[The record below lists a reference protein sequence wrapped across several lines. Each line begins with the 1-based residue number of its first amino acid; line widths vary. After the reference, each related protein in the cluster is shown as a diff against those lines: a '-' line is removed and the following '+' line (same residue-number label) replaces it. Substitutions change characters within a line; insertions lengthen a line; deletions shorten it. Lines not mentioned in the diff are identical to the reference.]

1 MSVKSNAIDEQSTVQ
16 HRVEPSGKARPA
28 WWLIFTRE
36 LADLWIGG
44 KAFNLILIYSVI
56 LGVMVYVFSFN
67 SELSLIPPK
76 EMVYETLKNAM
87 AVSLFIAL
95 VIGADSLSGE
105 RERATLES
113 LLLTP
118 TRRRQIVIGKFLA
131 GISAWPAAYLVA
143 IPFMKVLSQGDE
155 VLVPA
160 IVWGFITGTTL
171 VMGYT
176 ALGMLV
182 SFWSSS
188 NKVSYFVSLGI
199 YVLFLVPAQ
208 LPGRAQTG
216 AAGQFLQWVNP
227 LAATNH
233 FLSKFLVNY
242 RTLAE
247 FWTWLISPVVFTVL
261 IFILLFLYASPGLR
275 LEAGKSSK
283 VWSFITRITG
293 TFAIACLLF
302 VMGVTSGLAATT
314 PATLQS
320 MQLQEGDLQITI
332 DMDYTVVKTGD
343 KVEYNTVVTNNA
355 SEASSPLIVAMNVI
369 NLDANGDVVDPEDW
383 SPQRTQYIESLSTGQ
398 SASQHWII
406 NTILDGD
413 YMVYMVLIP
422 TPTSR
427 EATSQPVATSGIHL
441 TVTPFTRLN
450 PGGVLPYAIG
460 IPVLVLVV
468 VILFYRLRRRNIDM
482 GGP

>member
-1 MSVKSNAIDEQSTVQ
+1 MSAAQNSIDS
-16 HRVEPSGKARPA
+16 RIKPAGSGSPA
-28 WWLIFTRE
+28 WWLVFMRE

-44 KAFNLILIYSVI
+44 KALNLILIYSII
-56 LGVMVYVFSFN
+56 LGIMVYVFSFN

-76 EMVYETLKNAM
+76 ESVYEMLKNAM

-95 VIGADSLSGE
+95 VIGADCFSGE

-113 LLLTP
+113 VLLTP
-118 TRRRQIVIGKFLA
+118 TSRLQIVVGKFLA
-131 GISAWPAAYLVA
+131 AVSPWPAAYLIA
-143 IPFMKVLSQGDE
+143 IPFMNVLSQGDE
-155 VLVPA
+155 VLGPA
-160 IVWGFITGTTL
+160 IIWGAITGTAL

-176 ALGMLV
+176 GLGMLV

-233 FLSKFLVNY
+233 FLSKHLVNY

-247 FWTWLISPVVFTVL
+247 FWTWLISPMVFSALVL
-261 IFILLFLYASPGLR
+261 VLLFLYAAPGLR
-275 LEAGKSSK
+275 LEAGKSSR
-283 VWSFITRITG
+283 VWSYFTR
-293 TFAIACLLF
+293 
-302 VMGVTSGLAATT
+302 VSGLFALAGLFLSLGAYPAVAASTLRPAATL
-314 PATLQS
+314 P
-320 MQLQEGDLQITI
+320 MQTQAGGLQIAI

-343 KVEYNTVVTNNA
+343 KVEFNTLVTNNGA
-355 SEASSPLIVAMNVI
+355 EASPPLIVAMNVI
-369 NLDANGDVVDPEDW
+369 NLNAKGDVVDPEDW
-383 SPQRTQYIESLSTGQ
+383 SPQRTQYIESLGPGESTNL
-398 SASQHWII
+398 SWII

-422 TPTSR
+422 APESTET
-427 EATSQPVATSGIHL
+427 TSQPIASSGIHL

-450 PGGVLPYAIG
+450 PGGVLPYVIG
-460 IPVLVLVV
+460 GPALLLVIIYLV
-468 VILFYRLRRRNIDM
+468 YRRRRQQIDM
-482 GGP
+482 GESS

>member
-1 MSVKSNAIDEQSTVQ
+1 MSAKQEVFETRVKPLSTT
-16 HRVEPSGKARPA
+16 KPA
-28 WWLIFTRE
+28 WWLIFVRE

-44 KAFNLILIYSVI
+44 KALNLILIYSVI
-56 LGVMVYVFSFN
+56 LGIMVYVFSFN

-76 EMVYETLKNAM
+76 EAVYEMLKNAM

-95 VIGADSLSGE
+95 VIGADTISGE

-113 LLLTP
+113 VLLTP
-118 TRRRQIVIGKFLA
+118 TSRRQIVVGKFLA
-131 GISAWPAAYLVA
+131 AFSAWPAAYLIA
-143 IPFMKVLSQGDE
+143 IPFMNVLSQGDE

-160 IVWGFITGTTL
+160 IIWGAITGTAL

-176 ALGMLV
+176 GLGMLV
-182 SFWSSS
+182 SFWSGA

-233 FLSKFLVNY
+233 FLSKHLVNY

-247 FWTWLISPVVFTVL
+247 FWTWLISPVVFSVL
-261 IFILLFLYASPGLR
+261 ILFVLFLYAAPGLR

-283 VWSFITRITG
+283 IWSFLTRVIG
-293 TFAIACLLF
+293 LFVIACLIFSLGSSP
-302 VMGVTSGLAATT
+302 VSAA
-314 PATLQS
+314 S
-320 MQLQEGDLQITI
+320 DLQIDI

-343 KVEYNTVVTNNA
+343 KVEFNTLVTNND
-355 SEASSPLIVAMNVI
+355 SEVSPPLIVAMNVI
-369 NLDANGDVVDPEDW
+369 NLDAKGDVVDPEDW
-383 SPQRTQYIESLSTGQ
+383 SPQRTQYIDSLGSGESTNL
-398 SASQHWII
+398 AWII

-422 TPTSR
+422 APSSTES
-427 EATSQPVATSGIHL
+427 TSQPIASSGIHL

-450 PGGVLPYAIG
+450 PGGVLPYVIG
-460 IPVLVLVV
+460 APLLLMIVIILV
-468 VILFYRLRRRNIDM
+468 YRRRRQAIDM
-482 GGP
+482 GDAS